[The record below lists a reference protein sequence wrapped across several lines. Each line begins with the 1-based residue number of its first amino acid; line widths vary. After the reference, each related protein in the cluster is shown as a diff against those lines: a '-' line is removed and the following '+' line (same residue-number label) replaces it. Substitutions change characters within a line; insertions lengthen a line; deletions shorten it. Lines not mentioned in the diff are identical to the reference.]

1 METHLVLIIL
11 QVNKALQR
19 GKKNKTWWL
28 SVFKCHRVVKRQ
40 FIVSSHLL
48 QSTCFVTRPACD
60 STALFRT
67 TSNSVIERQLGR
79 ELPFVEWLLWLNS
92 VKCSVVSS
100 VVATMP
106 CFFIWVEVWLRLAP
120 CSLPW
125 WGGGLAVRVL
135 PLWAQEH
142 SRHTNK
148 AIAVL
153 LLQCWVDKSFSA
165 GLLPLKR
172 RSCASPLVND
182 LTHFFPP
189 LQSFH
194 KSLLSGYRCY
204 SPSPFPPSCFLN
216 HPPTPT
222 PPQPFIIHPYCKQME
237 EKVSISNMF
246 FPPSEAP
253 FHPAEPAWD

>member
-1 METHLVLIIL
+1 
-11 QVNKALQR
+11 
-19 GKKNKTWWL
+19 
-28 SVFKCHRVVKRQ
+28 
-40 FIVSSHLL
+40 
-48 QSTCFVTRPACD
+48 
-60 STALFRT
+60 
-67 TSNSVIERQLGR
+67 
-79 ELPFVEWLLWLNS
+79 
-92 VKCSVVSS
+92 
-100 VVATMP
+100 MP

-125 WGGGLAVRVL
+125 RGGGLAVRVL

-142 SRHTNK
+142 SRRTNK

-182 LTHFFPP
+182 LTHFFFL

-194 KSLLSGYRCY
+194 KSLLLGYHCY
-204 SPSPFPPSCFLN
+204 SPSPFPPSWFLN
-216 HPPTPT
+216 PPPTFYHPL
-222 PPQPFIIHPYCKQME
+222 FHPYCKQME

-246 FPPSEAP
+246 FPLLKHPSTLQNQHGINKFNMNWKLMKCSPPPLLPDCQSLGGRLSSLKSGKERERRENELIVTIAPSKAAVCKTIKVARCQEADLGDWLQHARHSSVTWC
-253 FHPAEPAWD
+253 FVISFT